1 MTNFLWLLYRYHLD
15 TLFMIFW
22 ICFEWMAGIPCK
34 SRDSYLYSVTRQV
47 FFNKTFSKLKEMV
60 LHHACCITCATIAVY
75 TGTYSGYAMVGL
87 SMEVNSIFLHARSAQ
102 RLNFNLQNATKV
114 LISINTYFSALLQY
128 CGQRG
133 TIAFNI
139 ASYLNILTNI
149 THRHITGFSLIA
161 WCYNVAL
168 PDPDLGLTAY
178 TWSIITGTVQDW
190 SIGFNISKPVTTDSI
205 VWQVWTG

>member
-1 MTNFLWLLYRYHLD
+1 MRVASRVPRLPFILVHIRAMQWLDFRWKL
-15 TLFMIFW
+15 T
-22 ICFEWMAGIPCK
+22 
-34 SRDSYLYSVTRQV
+34 V
-47 FFNKTFSKLKEMV
+47 FFFTHGQLKIEFQ
-60 LHHACCITCATIAVY
+60 LAD
-75 TGTYSGYAMVGL
+75 
-87 SMEVNSIFLHARSAQ
+87 FQ
-102 RLNFNLQNATKV
+102 KATKV
-114 LISINTYFSALLQY
+114 RISINTYFSALLQY

-190 SIGFNISKPVTTDSI
+190 SVGFNISKPVTTDSI

>member
-47 FFNKTFSKLKEMV
+47 FFNKNFRKLKEMV
-60 LHHACCITCATIAVY
+60 LHHVCCITCATIAVY

-102 RLNFNLQNATKV
+102 RLNFKLQIFKTRRKSEFQLTHILVHYFNTV
-114 LISINTYFSALLQY
+114 VSEEPLHLIL
-128 CGQRG
+128 
-133 TIAFNI
+133 
-139 ASYLNILTNI
+139 
-149 THRHITGFSLIA
+149 HR
-161 WCYNVAL
+161 
-168 PDPDLGLTAY
+168 
-178 TWSIITGTVQDW
+178 TWIY
-190 SIGFNISKPVTTDSI
+190 
-205 VWQVWTG
+205 